1 MTESNKMAQLKS
13 LYRME
18 VVGEMNA
25 GGLGRLV
32 CDVGV
37 MGCMS
42 AMVFRRRRHHHRCA
56 GGLQHT
62 SDGLAEAH

>member
-1 MTESNKMAQLKS
+1 
-13 LYRME
+13 
-18 VVGEMNA
+18 
-25 GGLGRLV
+25 
-32 CDVGV
+32 V

>member
-1 MTESNKMAQLKS
+1 MTESNKTAQLKS
-13 LYRME
+13 VYRME
-18 VVGEMNA
+18 VVGEMDA

-37 MGCMS
+37 MG

-56 GGLQHT
+56 GRLQHT
-62 SDGLAEAH
+62 SDGLVEAH